1 MAEKL
6 VNAIKDGLAEIAKW
20 IVVGIANNS
29 YWICLFCAFAF
40 LLMYVMGHKKYAKYV
55 PVIYVFYIVM
65 QVLKGV
71 FI

>member
-6 VNAIKDGLAEIAKW
+6 VNSIKDSLFLISKW
-20 IVVGIANNS
+20 IITGIANNS

-40 LLMYVMGHKKYAKYV
+40 LLLYIMGHKKYAKYV
-55 PVIYVFYIVM
+55 PVTYVFYIIM

>member
-6 VNAIKDGLAEIAKW
+6 VDAIKVGMMEIAKW

-29 YWICLFCAFAF
+29 YWICLFCAFTF
-40 LLMYVMGHKKYAKYV
+40 LLLYIMGHKKYAKYL
-55 PVIYVFYIVM
+55 PVTYVFYIVL